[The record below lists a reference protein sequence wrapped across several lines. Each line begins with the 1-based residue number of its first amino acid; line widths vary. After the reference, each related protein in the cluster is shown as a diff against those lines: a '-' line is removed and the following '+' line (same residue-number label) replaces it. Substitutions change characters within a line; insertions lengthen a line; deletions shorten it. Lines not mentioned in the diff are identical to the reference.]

1 MGKKYPQSAA
11 CCWEGTLPGRT
22 AGLWG
27 WKSLQVLS
35 GEAGRG
41 RAPACRLRPSLQGIS
56 PPGVAPLQRF
66 HSSQLL
72 TGLAAQCSSLHT
84 GGFGLGAARC
94 CGDDGQILTLA
105 LSCSP
110 AVPPLS
116 SSCTRASFLPLCSPR
131 GCLLPG
137 SQPLTPPRAGSAGC
151 WGFSCLTW
159 KLFCFFSLSFSP
171 FLLSALSFPLFPSCF
186 PSPAAMS
193 PLLKSCRTRRASP
206 TSPPCPARR
215 PAWLIPCSRNYPA
228 PADAGSKAPVPC
240 SNRARCPFFVSRSGQ
255 VGAHPSS
262 PLPPAFASLLWAPF
276 SSSGGTKGGAR
287 S

>member
-1 MGKKYPQSAA
+1 MRPDSPARSGTSLLLPQENKTGGEGKNELRGCKPTPPVEPGSWFWGKNTPKALPAA
-11 CCWEGTLPGRT
+11 GRELCQGEQRGCGVGNRSRCCRGKQDV
-22 AGLWG
+22 AGL
-27 WKSLQVLS
+27 LP
-35 GEAGRG
+35 AGFV
-41 RAPACRLRPSLQGIS
+41 PHCKEFP
-56 PPGVAPLQRF
+56 PPGVASLQCF

-159 KLFCFFSLSFSP
+159 KLFCFFFLSLSPS
-171 FLLSALSFPLFPSCF
+171 LLSALSFPFS
-186 PSPAAMS
+186 
-193 PLLKSCRTRRASP
+193 
-206 TSPPCPARR
+206 
-215 PAWLIPCSRNYPA
+215 
-228 PADAGSKAPVPC
+228 
-240 SNRARCPFFVSRSGQ
+240 
-255 VGAHPSS
+255 
-262 PLPPAFASLLWAPF
+262 LPASLLLQL
-276 SSSGGTKGGAR
+276 
-287 S
+287 